1 MMLAYS
7 KIAFRIGD
15 FEVAWYALCILIG
28 IVLAATLA
36 VCEAKRLGI
45 NPNDIFDGLLWI
57 LPLAILGARL
67 YFVVFDAFNNG
78 SYYNWNVLKMLGFTY
93 TDGSISGFRLEGLGI
108 QGGVIFAG
116 IGILIYCKIK
126 KLNVW
131 KIVDLVAIG
140 FLVGQICGRWGNF
153 FNQEVYGAAVD
164 NLNFLPS
171 FISDQMFINGSYR
184 QPLFLYEGIWNLT
197 ALITF
202 LIIRRH
208 KLLKIGDM
216 FAIYLVWYG
225 IGRAWM
231 EPLRDTAYIL
241 TGFGGSMQSVVMSLM
256 FILAGAGLL
265 VFKYLKFKDLPY
277 YHEEVMSL
285 MNEEN
290 IFFTEKVKRLFKNV
304 FKKKEVEVDE
314 NDSGDS
320 I

>member
-1 MMLAYS
+1 
-7 KIAFRIGD
+7 
-15 FEVAWYALCILIG
+15 
-28 IVLAATLA
+28 
-36 VCEAKRLGI
+36 
-45 NPNDIFDGLLWI
+45 
-57 LPLAILGARL
+57 
-67 YFVVFDAFNNG
+67 
-78 SYYNWNVLKMLGFTY
+78 
-93 TDGSISGFRLEGLGI
+93 
-108 QGGVIFAG
+108 
-116 IGILIYCKIK
+116 
-126 KLNVW
+126 
-131 KIVDLVAIG
+131 
-140 FLVGQICGRWGNF
+140 
-153 FNQEVYGAAVD
+153 
-164 NLNFLPS
+164 
-171 FISDQMFINGSYR
+171 MFINGSYR